1 MSFHQMRGMETF
13 FRGGVLLVYLL
24 DPTEMFTGGL
34 AIQDPELTDINGR
47 TFIRGKVPAHTEDWS
62 AGQPIGV
69 ALDQVAHY
77 LEFADEQEFMEKV
90 YLGFHQAGTA

>member
-1 MSFHQMRGMETF
+1 MSYPQLRGMETF
-13 FRGGVLLVYLL
+13 FRGGVVLIYLT
-24 DPTEMFTGGL
+24 DPSEMFSGGL
-34 AIQDPELTDINGR
+34 AIQNPELTDINGR
-47 TFIRGKVPAHTEDWS
+47 TFIRGTVPGHMEDWS